1 MYNTM
6 VLGTGSQ
13 WAYLRLWDPDPQ
25 PHKIRTLR
33 PPLYTHYLHTI
44 YTLSTQA
51 GACLQYG
58 GRLLEQLFRARPRR
72 CAPAA
77 VFPAPAAAA
86 SLWSAKLFTAH
97 TSMSESFKQTV
108 QLVSSLLSQVCSG
121 VIHYSYLLSVIY
133 YYLDIYCLV
142 MNAGKLPRRRGRA
155 PRPLQHG
162 GLGQSE
168 RLRRN
173 SGI

>member
-1 MYNTM
+1 MGNKTILSN
-6 VLGTGSQ
+6 VEVREELVIPEGF
-13 WAYLRLWDPDPQ
+13 
-25 PHKIRTLR
+25 
-33 PPLYTHYLHTI
+33 LYHSVAIKVDGVRQFVTVAFHVTDDMKF
-44 YTLSTQA
+44 STEVSRSEN
-51 GACLQYG
+51 LQYG

-121 VIHYSYLLSVIY
+121 VIHYSYLLCVIY
-133 YYLDIYCLV
+133 Y
-142 MNAGKLPRRRGRA
+142 
-155 PRPLQHG
+155 
-162 GLGQSE
+162 
-168 RLRRN
+168 
-173 SGI
+173 